1 VLSRIEFMFLGLV
14 WGASFA
20 LYRVA
25 IPELGLA
32 VTVALRL
39 LLAATALC
47 LVFGSPL
54 RRIPAGDRRRSPWS
68 GSC

>member
-39 LLAATALC
+39 LLAATPCAWC
-47 LVFGSPL
+47 SAP
-54 RRIPAGDRRRSPWS
+54 RCDAYRWAIAGDHWA